1 MVSLNGME
9 EPYGFRARSVKEA
22 LLRFGYR
29 QRSRVKEMKILV
41 VDDDAI
47 VIKSCR
53 RILEAEGFEVTTV
66 PGADEALEKVKYY
79 DFDLLLMD
87 VKMPKHDGIFL
98 MREIKKNWPN
108 IPIIVMS
115 GYPTPETIA
124 DVLKLGATQFIPK
137 PFRPDEL
144 TKVVRQVLQKAV
156 KKDSFPTGAGG

>member
-1 MVSLNGME
+1 
-9 EPYGFRARSVKEA
+9 
-22 LLRFGYR
+22 
-29 QRSRVKEMKILV
+29 

-66 PGADEALEKVKYY
+66 PSADEALEKVKNY
-79 DFDLLLMD
+79 DFDLLLID

-98 MREIKKNWPN
+98 MREIKKNWPD

-137 PFRPDEL
+137 PFKPDEL
-144 TKVVRQVLQKAV
+144 MKSIRQVIQLV
-156 KKDSFPTGAGG
+156 SKKKSFPTGAG

>member
-1 MVSLNGME
+1 
-9 EPYGFRARSVKEA
+9 
-22 LLRFGYR
+22 
-29 QRSRVKEMKILV
+29 MKILV

-53 RILEAEGFEVTTV
+53 RILEAEGFEVTAV
-66 PGADEALEKVKYY
+66 PGADEALEKIKSSE
-79 DFDLLLMD
+79 FDLLLMD

-98 MREIKKNWPN
+98 MREIKKNWPD
-108 IPIIVMS
+108 IPIMVMS

-144 TKVVRQVLQKAV
+144 VKSVRQVIQKMPR
-156 KKDSFPTGAGG
+156 KKSSPTGDE

>member
-1 MVSLNGME
+1 M
-9 EPYGFRARSVKEA
+9 R
-22 LLRFGYR
+22 
-29 QRSRVKEMKILV
+29 ILV

-66 PGADEALEKVKYY
+66 PSADEALEKIKAY
-79 DFDLLLMD
+79 DFDLVVMD

-98 MREIKKNWPN
+98 MREFKKNWRD

-124 DVLKLGATQFIPK
+124 DVLRLGAIQFIPK
-137 PFRPDEL
+137 PFKPDEFMRSI
-144 TKVVRQVLQKAV
+144 KEVV
-156 KKDSFPTGAGG
+156 KKISLKKSFPTGAGG

>member
-1 MVSLNGME
+1 
-9 EPYGFRARSVKEA
+9 
-22 LLRFGYR
+22 
-29 QRSRVKEMKILV
+29 MKILV

-53 RILEAEGFEVTTV
+53 RILEAEGFEVTSV
-66 PGADEALEKVKYY
+66 PSADEALEKIKYY
-79 DFDLLLMD
+79 EFDLLLMD

-98 MREIKKNWPN
+98 MREIKKHWPD

-144 TKVVRQVLQKAV
+144 VKSVRQVIQKTPR
-156 KKDSFPTGAGG
+156 KKSSLPGDG

>member
-1 MVSLNGME
+1 
-9 EPYGFRARSVKEA
+9 
-22 LLRFGYR
+22 
-29 QRSRVKEMKILV
+29 MKILV

-66 PGADEALEKVKYY
+66 PSADEALEKIKAY
-79 DFDLLLMD
+79 DFDLVVMD

-98 MREIKKNWPN
+98 MREFKKNWPD

-124 DVLKLGATQFIPK
+124 DVLRLGAIQFIPK
-137 PFRPDEL
+137 PFKPDEFM
-144 TKVVRQVLQKAV
+144 KSIKEVV
-156 KKDSFPTGAGG
+156 KKICLKKSFPTGAGG

>member
-1 MVSLNGME
+1 
-9 EPYGFRARSVKEA
+9 
-22 LLRFGYR
+22 
-29 QRSRVKEMKILV
+29 MKILV

-47 VIKSCR
+47 VVKSCR
-53 RILEAEGFEVTTV
+53 RILEAEGFNVTTV
-66 PGADEALEKVKYY
+66 PSADEALEKIKYY

-87 VKMPKHDGIFL
+87 VKMPKHDGLFL
-98 MREIKKNWPN
+98 MREIKKHWPD

-144 TKVVRQVLQKAV
+144 TKSVRQVLERMV
-156 KKDSFPTGAGG
+156 KKNSFPTGAGG

>member
-1 MVSLNGME
+1 
-9 EPYGFRARSVKEA
+9 
-22 LLRFGYR
+22 
-29 QRSRVKEMKILV
+29 MKILV

-66 PGADEALEKVKYY
+66 PSADEALGKIKYD

-98 MREIKKNWPN
+98 MREIKKNKPDL
-108 IPIIVMS
+108 PIIVMS

-144 TKVVRQVLQKAV
+144 VKSVCQVIQKMPR
-156 KKDSFPTGAGG
+156 KKSSPTGDE

>member
-1 MVSLNGME
+1 
-9 EPYGFRARSVKEA
+9 
-22 LLRFGYR
+22 
-29 QRSRVKEMKILV
+29 MKILV

-53 RILEAEGFEVTTV
+53 RILEAEGFEVTTA
-66 PGADEALEKVKYY
+66 PSADEALEKIKNYE
-79 DFDLLLMD
+79 FDLLLMD

-98 MREIKKNWPN
+98 MREIKKNWPD

-144 TKVVRQVLQKAV
+144 TKVVRQVLQKAI